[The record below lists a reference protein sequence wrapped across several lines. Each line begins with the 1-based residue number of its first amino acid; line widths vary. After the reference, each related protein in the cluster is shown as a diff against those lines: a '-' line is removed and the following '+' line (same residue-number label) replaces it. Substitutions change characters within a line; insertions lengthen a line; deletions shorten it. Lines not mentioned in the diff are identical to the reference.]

1 MHDEVS
7 QPHTMYKIS
16 ENSTAGFPR
25 PISQADTAYGI
36 ESVSAGYEDTT
47 ARLARQFYDD
57 ETALEVLLS
66 ALELYRQRGY
76 DRGMATILANIGDFY
91 ISRHENRLAVQY
103 YEEALV
109 LHNELGLFQSVARLT
124 CVLGMLYA
132 DDSSEVSNP
141 GKAEEYLHR
150 GVVLCRELVLKADLY
165 ECHKALSV
173 LYERRQKWE
182 ESLNHYRQFT
192 QIKKEAELEEAKQ
205 HAQRFEYECRL
216 AELENRHAL
225 ELKIKIQEQELMA
238 QTVAFHRQ
246 EAENSVRELVEKN
259 NLLNQLHEDVSKIMK
274 MKVQEMPEHL
284 EKFKEKVKRNINSLE
299 NAGTIGKKW
308 AESNRQFTN
317 KLKELYP
324 SLTAME
330 LKIAALMNMNL
341 TTANISSVLFLSLR
355 TVETHRFKI
364 RRKMGLTNKDGIP
377 DVLRKIS
384 TDLS

>member
-1 MHDEVS
+1 MHDNLPQTQSNGTTHENGVVS
-7 QPHTMYKIS
+7 YQHSITQTDDIY
-16 ENSTAGFPR
+16 R
-25 PISQADTAYGI
+25 I
-36 ESVSAGYEDTT
+36 EGEYAGYEDAA
-47 ARLARQFYDD
+47 ARLAHQFYDH
-57 ETALEVLLS
+57 ETALEVLLN

-76 DRGMATILANIGDFY
+76 DRGMAAILANIGDVY
-91 ISRHENRLAVQY
+91 NSRHEHKRAVYY

-124 CVLGMLYA
+124 YVLGMLYA
-132 DDSSEVSNP
+132 DDSSEV
-141 GKAEEYLHR
+141 GDADKAEEYLKR
-150 GVVLCRELVLKADLY
+150 GVVLCRELVLKTYLY
-165 ECHKALSV
+165 ECHKALSM
-173 LYERRQKWE
+173 LYERRQRWE
-182 ESLNHYRQFT
+182 ESLAHYRQFT
-192 QIKKEAELEEAKQ
+192 QIKKDAELEEAKQ

-216 AELENRHAL
+216 AELESRHAL

-259 NLLNQLHEDVSKIMK
+259 NLLNQLHEDISKIMTMK
-274 MKVQEMPEHL
+274 MQEMPEHL
-284 EKFKEKVKRNINSLE
+284 EKFREKVKRNINSLE
-299 NAGTIGKKW
+299 NAGSVGKKW
-308 AESNRQFTN
+308 AESNRKFTN

-384 TDLS
+384 TELS